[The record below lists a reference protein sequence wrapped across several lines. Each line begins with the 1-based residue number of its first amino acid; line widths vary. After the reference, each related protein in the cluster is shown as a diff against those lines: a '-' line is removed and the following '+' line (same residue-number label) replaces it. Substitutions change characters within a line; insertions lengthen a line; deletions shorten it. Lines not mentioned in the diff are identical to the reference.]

1 MIARKMVLDALK
13 GGLLRVD
20 DDGIHVLSSS
30 NGDSHVEAA
39 LSWLTQIDEPSLDS
53 GEVPLEGLEGGGKFL
68 ALLRLLL
75 VVACLAQLFG
85 V

>member
-1 MIARKMVLDALK
+1 LTKQSVEGGATLIARKMVLDALK

-39 LSWLTQIDEPSLDS
+39 LS
-53 GEVPLEGLEGGGKFL
+53 
-68 ALLRLLL
+68 
-75 VVACLAQLFG
+75 
-85 V
+85 